1 MIGLLT
7 FLLVVITVITMGADE
22 SGDASEPP

>member
-7 FLLVVITVITMGADE
+7 FLLVTITVITMGSEEPEDTC
-22 SGDASEPP
+22 EPP